1 MPSLTDDYAFMNF
14 HFDTSL
20 TSDAPKAIMLQN
32 QSDHKNQH
40 HQAASKHDMIHLGL
54 IARIS
59 RIFPDREIPENSGK
73 WIYFSRPV
81 ISRDVFFK
89 FLVNVLC
96 FEKI

>member
-14 HFDTSL
+14 HFDSSL

-54 IARIS
+54 IAGIS
-59 RIFPDREIPENSGK
+59 RIFPDREIPGK
-73 WIYFSRPV
+73 GFI
-81 ISRDVFFK
+81 
-89 FLVNVLC
+89 FLVPLFPGTSFLN
-96 FEKI
+96 FW

>member
-14 HFDTSL
+14 HFDSSL

-54 IARIS
+54 IAGIS
-59 RIFPDREIPENSGK
+59 RIFPDREIPGN
-73 WIYFSRPV
+73 F
-81 ISRDVFFK
+81 
-89 FLVNVLC
+89 LC
-96 FEKI
+96 FMVTGLKIFDKMNFDEIENQLFT